1 MEKLTLFYNW
11 DQTEEADSIPPRLV
25 EGCQTPPQQN
35 GHIRLPVETHPD
47 DIACQKKSPSEKL
60 TAVSHFGLI
69 WPPSNPSAHLFL
81 VVWAQNDSVLY
92 VWKNRIR
99 NFGHLPKM
107 GLFLDQPRL

>member
-35 GHIRLPVETHPD
+35 GHIHLPVETHPD

-92 VWKNRIR
+92 VWKN
-99 NFGHLPKM
+99 
-107 GLFLDQPRL
+107 